1 MEISGISIREG
12 VVIEKVLIVSRKK
25 IKLEKRKIQSIKEEV
40 NKFDL
45 AVKKTVQELKEYK
58 KYTEKNLGKNQ
69 AQIFEAHIEIAKDLQ
84 ILNEVK
90 NLIKTKKIS
99 AELAYESICKKY
111 VNTGSS
117 INWNTWTNNIIYHL
131 KKEGHIRLWS
141 SLGEFKNFYMKDIW
155 LFENFQKKS
164 T

>member
-1 MEISGISIREG
+1 MEISGISISEG
-12 VVIEKVLIVSRKK
+12 VAIEKVLILSRKK

-40 NKFDL
+40 NKFDF

-90 NLIKTKKIS
+90 SLIKTKKIS
-99 AELAYESICKKY
+99 AELAY
-111 VNTGSS
+111 
-117 INWNTWTNNIIYHL
+117 
-131 KKEGHIRLWS
+131 
-141 SLGEFKNFYMKDIW
+141 
-155 LFENFQKKS
+155 
-164 T
+164 